1 MNKYYQILNLSPNA
15 SEDDIKKAYKKLAL
29 KYHPDRNQDNK
40 EEAAEKF
47 KEISNAYQILTS
59 GDKQNQNIK
68 VDRYGFIDPNELFA
82 SFFNMN
88 NTNNN
93 NPNELFAQFF
103 NMNPTMSQQGRTGIN
118 VFNINPGSN
127 SSFQINIGSAMARGS
142 ASMSH
147 QSVQTKIVDG
157 KRIDTITE
165 VRNGV
170 ISKKT
175 IVRQL

>member
-47 KEISNAYQILTS
+47 KEISNAYQILTNK
-59 GDKQNQNIK
+59 DKPQAVNIGRGGF
-68 VDRYGFIDPNELFA
+68 VD
-82 SFFNMN
+82 
-88 NTNNN
+88 
-93 NPNELFAQFF
+93 PNELFAQFF